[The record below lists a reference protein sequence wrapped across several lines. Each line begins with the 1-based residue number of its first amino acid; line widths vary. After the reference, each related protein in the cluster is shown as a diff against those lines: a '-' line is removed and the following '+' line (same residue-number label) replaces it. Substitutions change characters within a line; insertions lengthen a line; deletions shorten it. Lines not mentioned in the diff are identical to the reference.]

1 MLCHSYLAL
10 CMLGPQRNF
19 VPGLLMHG
27 PAPADYSGESQSFLS
42 LLYMYYTM
50 HRCGEGLRQ
59 WYMSSEVQKFF
70 KFHTSMEIFTDKA
83 IYVPGCLRKVYS
95 I

>member
-1 MLCHSYLAL
+1 
-10 CMLGPQRNF
+10 
-19 VPGLLMHG
+19 MHG